1 MREELLPRDWR
12 GVSKIVGVVLLV
24 AVVLLLATIVA
35 VGVTNYSDELSTLDA
50 GAAFSLSQHP
60 AGIQMN
66 VESIG
71 TNVTVR
77 VNGDPLSKLDTGDAG
92 TSLVL
97 PIAPGDRVVAT
108 SGSDSQSVLIDETVL
123 DCSRLGDF
131 IAYYDFEKGSDPTR
145 VEDKSCN
152 DNHGTLENDS
162 GSDPQWASGSLRFDG
177 TDDYVNVTGITTDDA
192 DNVSE
197 FTIAVTYTQ
206 TGSSNR
212 VNQVI
217 EHQFSDGSRE
227 WFLET
232 SDSVPEPYDV
242 GQYSIDYAVQY
253 DSEVAVSTAVS
264 PGSTHV
270 VVGTYDGNDYQLYV
284 DGESKG
290 GGSHS
295 QQTEI
300 GTLRIGRDWE
310 QKGSNGQYF
319 DGKISEIRLYYYE
332 FNQEEV
338 ELLTDVMD

>member
-1 MREELLPRDWR
+1 MLGERLVRDWR
-12 GVSKIVGVVLLV
+12 GVSKVVGVILLV
-24 AVVLLLATIVA
+24 AVVILLATIVA
-35 VGVTNYSDELSTLDA
+35 VGATGYSDQLSTLDA

-71 TNVTVR
+71 TDMTVR
-77 VNGDPLSKLDTGDAG
+77 VNGDTLYELDAGDAG

-97 PIAPGDRVVAT
+97 PVAPGDRIVGT
-108 SGSDSQSVLIDETVL
+108 SGDDTQSVLIDETIL

-162 GSDPQWASGSLRFDG
+162 GSDGPQWSDGSLRFDG
-177 TDDYVNVTGITTDDA
+177 NDDYVNVTGITTDEA

-197 FTIAVTYTQ
+197 FTIAVKYTQ

-212 VNQVI
+212 VNQLV

-253 DSEVAVSTAVS
+253 NSEVAVSTAVS
-264 PGSTHV
+264 PGESHV

-284 DGESKG
+284 DGENKG

-295 QQTEI
+295 QPTEM

-310 QKGSNGQYF
+310 QTNQYF
-319 DGKISEIRLYYYE
+319 DGEISEIRLYYYE

-338 ELLTDVMD
+338 KLLTDVMD